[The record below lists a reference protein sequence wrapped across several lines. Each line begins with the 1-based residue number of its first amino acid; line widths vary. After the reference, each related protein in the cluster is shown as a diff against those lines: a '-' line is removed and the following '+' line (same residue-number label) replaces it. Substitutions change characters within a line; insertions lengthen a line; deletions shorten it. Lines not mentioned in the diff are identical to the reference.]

1 MKLKEIDREGII
13 IVSGEISPDAEVEYI
28 EDDSSSEVYYCEEL
42 SEQNTINRCMD
53 DYDLASLYFVWAN
66 KTGKR
71 DLVEFYLS
79 VFINPIVVVN
89 NNNNFF
95 VLYRGL

>member
-13 IVSGEISPDAEVEYI
+13 IVSGEISPDAEVEYV

-53 DYDLASLYFVWAN
+53 DDGLVSLYFVWAN
-66 KTGKR
+66 TTGKR

-89 NNNNFF
+89 NNNKF
-95 VLYRGL
+95 VLYKGL